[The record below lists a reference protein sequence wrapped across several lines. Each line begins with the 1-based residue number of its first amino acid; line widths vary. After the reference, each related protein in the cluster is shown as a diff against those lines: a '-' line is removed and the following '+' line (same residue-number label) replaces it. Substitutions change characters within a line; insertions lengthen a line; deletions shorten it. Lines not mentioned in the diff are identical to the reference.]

1 MNSMG
6 KKPNEAKRAGKY
18 PIDKYDLLEQA
29 LAICKKGGMV
39 TLEDVIAFLP
49 CCKSTFFNCFPSG
62 SPEHEQ
68 IIDALNIS
76 KRKAC
81 VSIRG
86 RLYNSDNPTALI
98 TVYKMLCTE
107 EERNAI
113 SMSRTDITSKGEQ
126 IKSEPL
132 VVEIIDK
139 AEQVEKKE

>member
-1 MNSMG
+1 MN
-6 KKPNEAKRAGKY
+6 KKGNQPKKTAGKY
-18 PIDKYDLLEQA
+18 SYDKQDLLEQA
-29 LAICKKGGMV
+29 LAICKKGGCV
-39 TLEDVIAFLP
+39 TMADVIALLP
-49 CCKSTFFNCFPSG
+49 CCKSKFFECFPAG
-62 SPEHEQ
+62 SEEHDQ
-68 IIDALNIS
+68 IVDALNTS

-81 VSIRG
+81 ISIRG